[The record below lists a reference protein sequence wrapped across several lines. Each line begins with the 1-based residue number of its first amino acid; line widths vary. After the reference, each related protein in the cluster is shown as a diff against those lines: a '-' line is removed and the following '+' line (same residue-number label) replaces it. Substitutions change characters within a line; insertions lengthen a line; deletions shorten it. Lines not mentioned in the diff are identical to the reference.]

1 MDRPIVALI
10 LAGGTGTRLYPAS
23 RAERPKQFLS
33 FGGDRSLLAETV
45 DRAGFADE
53 TYVLTRPDL
62 AEDVREHAPEA
73 GVLTEPEP
81 KDTGPALVY
90 AAHRIREQV
99 GDCVLVCLP
108 SDHHIEGDFAATMER
123 AARVAVDTGDL
134 VTVGVEPTRP
144 ETGYGYVKPGEERE
158 TSASDAYYPV
168 EKFTEKPDQGAAM
181 RYRHHGY
188 YWNAGMFAWTPAAL
202 LREARGTPLDA
213 LVDAL
218 GAGDA
223 AGGFDAVESVSI
235 DYAVLETTDRAA
247 IVPATFE
254 WDDLGAWDA
263 MERVLESDDDGNAT
277 LGDTVAIDAEDN
289 VVATDGRASVV
300 GVDDLV
306 VASYDDHTLV
316 VPKREAQRVREVVA
330 ELEREGEF

>member
-1 MDRPIVALI
+1 
-10 LAGGTGTRLYPAS
+10 
-23 RAERPKQFLS
+23 
-33 FGGDRSLLAETV
+33 
-45 DRAGFADE
+45 
-53 TYVLTRPDL
+53 
-62 AEDVREHAPEA
+62 
-73 GVLTEPEP
+73 
-81 KDTGPALVY
+81 
-90 AAHRIREQV
+90 
-99 GDCVLVCLP
+99 
-108 SDHHIEGDFAATMER
+108 
-123 AARVAVDTGDL
+123 
-134 VTVGVEPTRP
+134 
-144 ETGYGYVKPGEERE
+144 
-158 TSASDAYYPV
+158 
-168 EKFTEKPDQGAAM
+168 
-181 RYRHHGY
+181 
-188 YWNAGMFAWTPAAL
+188 MFAWTPAAL
-202 LREARGTPLDA
+202 LREARGTPLGA

-235 DYAVLETTDRAA
+235 DYAVMEATDRAA

-289 VVATDGRASVV
+289 VVATDGHASVV

>member
-1 MDRPIVALI
+1 MDRPVVALI

-23 RAERPKQFLS
+23 RSDRPKQFQS
-33 FGGDRSLLAETV
+33 FGSDRSLLAETV

-53 TYVLTRPDL
+53 TYVLTRESF
-62 AEDVREHAPEA
+62 AGEIHGHAPEA
-73 GVLTEPEP
+73 AVLTEPAP
-81 KDTGPALVY
+81 KDTGPALIY
-90 AAHRIREQV
+90 GAHRIREQV
-99 GDCVLVCLP
+99 GDCVLLVLP
-108 SDHHIEGDFAATMER
+108 SDHVVGEGFRPVAER
-123 AARVAVDTGDL
+123 AARVAVETEGL
-134 VTVGVEPTRP
+134 VTLGVEPTRP
-144 ETGYGYVKPGEERE
+144 ETGYGYVEPGERRE
-158 TSASDAYYPV
+158 TDGGDGYETVTS
-168 EKFTEKPDQGAAM
+168 FHEKPDRPTASEYVD
-181 RYRHHGY
+181 RGY